1 MKETSTNQTIRQ
13 LASMVSGV
21 EEVRGLAP
29 QVGVLSAPEC
39 RGQRA
44 GRT

>member
-1 MKETSTNQTIRQ
+1 MKETPTNQTIRQ
-13 LASMVSGV
+13 LASMISWV

-29 QVGVLSAPEC
+29 QIGVLSAPEY